1 MKTKAALDEPPLS
14 DLSFLIPAAGWG
26 ERLGMGP
33 KALLMLDGKP
43 LVSWLARKALGVATE
58 VVIAV
63 QRDHLDQVRDLC
75 PGCRCIPGEGTR
87 QETIA
92 CLVAAATKPW
102 LLVQDLVRPF
112 ATPALMRA
120 VAAKARETGAAG
132 AFLHPDVPVARIQD
146 GFVLQDFRPDEVGVF
161 QAPQVFDRTLLLGV
175 LAQAAV
181 QGWSEQS
188 TMQLVLR
195 AGLRIRSVPGEK
207 TNIKLTTRE
216 DWKLATSL
224 TEWLT

>member
-1 MKTKAALDEPPLS
+1 MKMRAGLDEPPLP
-14 DLSFLIPAAGWG
+14 DLSFLIPAAGCG
-26 ERLGMGP
+26 ERLGLGP
-33 KALLMLDGKP
+33 KALLSLDGKP

-58 VVIAV
+58 VIIAV
-63 QRDHLDQVRDLC
+63 QRDHLDQVADLC
-75 PGCRCIPGEGTR
+75 PDCQCIPGGGTR

-92 CLVAAATKPW
+92 CLVAASTKPW
-102 LLVQDLVRPF
+102 LLVQDIVRPF
-112 ATPALMRA
+112 ATTALMRA

-146 GFVLQDFRPDEVGVF
+146 GFVMQDFRPDEVGVF
-161 QAPQVFDRTLLLGV
+161 QAPQAFGRALLLEV
-175 LAQAAV
+175 LAEAAV
-181 QGWSEQS
+181 KGWSEQS

-195 AGLRIRSVPGEK
+195 AGIRIRSVPGEK
-207 TNIKLTTRE
+207 TNLKLTTVE